1 MDETAAEYF
10 GGEDYRLNG
19 EIFVS
24 ALSHTVG
31 PQNAP
36 PFALHFDKRQVL
48 KSLLETT
55 RQRFNVSAA
64 EVDQLDLW
72 QRATIAVAC
81 VSKDQVF
88 VDQVLNKVLRTIEGN
103 PRVEV
108 AHVDM
113 EFL

>member
-1 MDETAAEYF
+1 MVIGVLTLELLIAESQS
-10 GGEDYRLNG
+10 LK
-19 EIFVS
+19 
-24 ALSHTVG
+24 
-31 PQNAP
+31 
-36 PFALHFDKRQVL
+36 DKRQVL

-72 QRATIAVAC
+72 QRATIGVAC
-81 VSKDQVF
+81 VSKDPVF

>member
-1 MDETAAEYF
+1 MVIGLLTLELLIAESQS
-10 GGEDYRLNG
+10 LK
-19 EIFVS
+19 
-24 ALSHTVG
+24 
-31 PQNAP
+31 
-36 PFALHFDKRQVL
+36 DKRQVL

-64 EVDQLDLW
+64 EVDHLDLW

-108 AHVDM
+108 ANVDM

>member
-1 MDETAAEYF
+1 MVIGVLTLELLIAESQSLK
-10 GGEDYRLNG
+10 E
-19 EIFVS
+19 
-24 ALSHTVG
+24 
-31 PQNAP
+31 
-36 PFALHFDKRQVL
+36 KRQVL

-64 EVDQLDLW
+64 EVDHLDLW

-88 VDQVLNKVLRTIEGN
+88 VDQVLNKVLRTVEGN

-108 AHVDM
+108 ANVDM

>member
-1 MDETAAEYF
+1 MVIGLLTLELLIAESQS
-10 GGEDYRLNG
+10 LK
-19 EIFVS
+19 
-24 ALSHTVG
+24 
-31 PQNAP
+31 
-36 PFALHFDKRQVL
+36 DKRQVL
-48 KSLLETT
+48 KSLLETA

-64 EVDQLDLW
+64 EVDHLDLW
-72 QRATIAVAC
+72 QRATIAFAC

-108 AHVDM
+108 ANVDM

>member
-1 MDETAAEYF
+1 MVIGVLTLELLIAESQS
-10 GGEDYRLNG
+10 LK
-19 EIFVS
+19 
-24 ALSHTVG
+24 
-31 PQNAP
+31 
-36 PFALHFDKRQVL
+36 DKRQVL

-64 EVDQLDLW
+64 EVEHLDLW

-108 AHVDM
+108 ANVDM

>member
-1 MDETAAEYF
+1 MPPPVVVRMVIGLLTLELLIAESQS
-10 GGEDYRLNG
+10 LK
-19 EIFVS
+19 
-24 ALSHTVG
+24 
-31 PQNAP
+31 
-36 PFALHFDKRQVL
+36 DKRQVL

-64 EVDQLDLW
+64 EVDHLDLW

-108 AHVDM
+108 ANVDM

>member
-1 MDETAAEYF
+1 MVIGVLTLELLIAESQS
-10 GGEDYRLNG
+10 LK
-19 EIFVS
+19 
-24 ALSHTVG
+24 
-31 PQNAP
+31 
-36 PFALHFDKRQVL
+36 DKRQVL

-64 EVDQLDLW
+64 EVDHLDLW

-108 AHVDM
+108 ANVDM

>member
-1 MDETAAEYF
+1 MPPPVAVRMVIGLLTLELLIAESQS
-10 GGEDYRLNG
+10 LK
-19 EIFVS
+19 
-24 ALSHTVG
+24 
-31 PQNAP
+31 
-36 PFALHFDKRQVL
+36 DKRQVL

-64 EVDQLDLW
+64 EVDHLDLW

-108 AHVDM
+108 ANVDM